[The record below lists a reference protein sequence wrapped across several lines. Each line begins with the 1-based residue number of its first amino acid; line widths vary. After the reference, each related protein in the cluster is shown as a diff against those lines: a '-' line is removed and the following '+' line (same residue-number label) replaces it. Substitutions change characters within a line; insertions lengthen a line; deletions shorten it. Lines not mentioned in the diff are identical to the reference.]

1 MELAQFTLC
10 PFSFVSLE
18 SFSKDRALSP
28 PSTVQKLS
36 LLHLIYNN
44 LLEQYL
50 CITYKIKLLEIC
62 EQCSSAQH
70 MVWNKKK
77 ILLPTSC
84 RTSVGKYTKPS
95 ALSSEAIIILN
106 KQAMFISTAKDVPQ
120 KEIHQP
126 LKLMSL

>member
-50 CITYKIKLLEIC
+50 CITYKIKLILT
-62 EQCSSAQH
+62 
-70 MVWNKKK
+70 K
-77 ILLPTSC
+77 IMMNLVLCFLPLHCIYGKGTHIPFRELNFLDLLT
-84 RTSVGKYTKPS
+84 VGNIFK
-95 ALSSEAIIILN
+95 I
-106 KQAMFISTAKDVPQ
+106 
-120 KEIHQP
+120 
-126 LKLMSL
+126 